1 MKLQYRTVSPCDLS
15 PRERLIVYATGEA
28 FSFFLDH
35 GVLVINRELPHIK
48 TLLRCAREMW
58 ELDRP
63 LDGTELRAAGLI
75 YDSVSKLAGV
85 SAARRFNIAWSHAL
99 RAKLDAE
106 AQEAARAWLSARSIT
121 AELDALGSLYSPG
134 FLDAL
139 WRLTSSPEALFLF
152 GYTTCRDAATATAT
166 A

>member
-35 GVLVINRELPHIK
+35 GVLVINRELPHLK

-58 ELDRP
+58 ALDRP
-63 LDGTELRAAGLI
+63 LDGAELRAAGLI

-85 SAARRFNIAWSHAL
+85 SAARRFNIAWSYAL

-106 AQEAARAWLSARSIT
+106 EAEAAGAWLSARSIT
-121 AELDALGSLYSPG
+121 AELDALGPLYSPG
-134 FLDAL
+134 FLRAL
-139 WRLTSSPEALFLF
+139 WRLSDGPDALFLY
-152 GYTTCRDAATATAT
+152 GYITGRDAATAAAT